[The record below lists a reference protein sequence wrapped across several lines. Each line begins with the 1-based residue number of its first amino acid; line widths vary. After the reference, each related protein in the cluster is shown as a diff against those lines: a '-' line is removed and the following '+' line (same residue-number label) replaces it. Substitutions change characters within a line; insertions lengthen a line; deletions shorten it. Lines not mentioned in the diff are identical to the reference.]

1 MPDRM
6 PFRQI
11 NEVGGRGR
19 QTPPALWK
27 DCGLCR
33 LGCVGETSPS
43 HEKTPVIPSFREK
56 TSGIPAEKSTDSP
69 LRDASAHTPAIIHNE
84 EAPLCWDPLPC
95 NSTAL
100 APQGFRPTFATYLL
114 RSTLPMADFRPH
126 SLRCF
131 GRILALTV
139 PSAVGF
145 SPKFLQNC
153 RLTQSVFTAC
163 SHTTSPDPINLF
175 FLFSFGNQRIRN
187 ASRAANQP
195 FVLSAISIKRRLSVV
210 NSHLQNSSFL
220 SQTPSDHWGTNG
232 GAMAFSLFRRTAIRK
247 TALGRVRFSGAC
259 GRIRTG
265 DLLITSELLCQLSHT
280 SIFMRLTLKAKW
292 YLTTNPPSRQLLFLC
307 WATCFVGKY
316 TV

>member
-11 NEVGGRGR
+11 NEVGGGGR

-33 LGCVGETSPS
+33 LGCVGDTSPS

-100 APQGFRPTFATYLL
+100 APQGFHLTFAAYLL

-175 FLFSFGNQRIRN
+175 FLLSFGNQRIRN

-220 SQTPSDHWGTNG
+220 SQAPANRWGTTDRGN
-232 GAMAFSLFRRTAIRK
+232 FP
-247 TALGRVRFSGAC
+247 
-259 GRIRTG
+259 
-265 DLLITSELLCQLSHT
+265 LLLL
-280 SIFMRLTLKAKW
+280 M
-292 YLTTNPPSRQLLFLC
+292 LL
-307 WATCFVGKY
+307 A
-316 TV
+316 

>member
-175 FLFSFGNQRIRN
+175 FLLSFGNQRIRN

-195 FVLSAISIKRRLSVV
+195 FALSAISIKRRLSVV

-220 SQTPSDHWGTNG
+220 TNSVRPLGHKRRSHGFFAFQTHRHKKNRTRKSTVFW
-232 GAMAFSLFRRTAIRK
+232 SLWPDSNRRPAHY
-247 TALGRVRFSGAC
+247 
-259 GRIRTG
+259 
-265 DLLITSELLCQLSHT
+265 E
-280 SIFMRLTLKAKW
+280 
-292 YLTTNPPSRQLLFLC
+292 
-307 WATCFVGKY
+307 
-316 TV
+316 